1 MDCYRHLGS
10 NRTGYHCSVRSQK
23 NCFALEA
30 SIKILGKEGVFM
42 TALLSSATELL
53 TWFIT
58 SMGSLITFIL
68 GQPAILM
75 MFLILLV
82 GSVVGMLFRVW
93 HSA

>member
-1 MDCYRHLGS
+1 MYPVFATSTGEPAVGS
-10 NRTGYHCSVRSQK
+10 L
-23 NCFALEA
+23 A
-30 SIKILGKEGVFM
+30 
-42 TALLSSATELL
+42 ALLKAGTELL
-53 TWFIT
+53 TWFIA
-58 SMGSLITFIL
+58 SMGKVLTFIL

>member
-1 MDCYRHLGS
+1 MD
-10 NRTGYHCSVRSQK
+10 Q
-23 NCFALEA
+23 
-30 SIKILGKEGVFM
+30 
-42 TALLSSATELL
+42 LLSSATKML

-58 SMGSLITFIL
+58 SMGSLLTFIL

-75 MFLILLV
+75 MFMILLV

>member
-1 MDCYRHLGS
+1 MYPFFASATGDPPAPGS
-10 NRTGYHCSVRSQK
+10 
-23 NCFALEA
+23 L
-30 SIKILGKEGVFM
+30 
-42 TALLSSATELL
+42 TALLKAATELL

-68 GQPAILM
+68 NQPAILM

-82 GSVVGMLFRVW
+82 GSVVAMLFRIW

>member
-1 MDCYRHLGS
+1 MGIPVLASASQTTPGTLG
-10 NRTGYHCSVRSQK
+10 
-23 NCFALEA
+23 ALTEA
-30 SIKILGKEGVFM
+30 G
-42 TALLSSATELL
+42 TELL
-53 TWFIT
+53 TWFIA
-58 SMGSLITFIL
+58 SMGKVLTFIL